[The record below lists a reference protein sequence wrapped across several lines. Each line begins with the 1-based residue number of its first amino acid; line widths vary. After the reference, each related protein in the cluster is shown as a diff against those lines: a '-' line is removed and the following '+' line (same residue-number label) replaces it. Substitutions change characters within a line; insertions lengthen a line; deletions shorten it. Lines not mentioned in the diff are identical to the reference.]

1 MLVSV
6 LADVVAANVARGNRT
21 ARQVASRFSPRQLGP
36 GASVLNT
43 VSRVAAMAV
52 ALGNTGAAITQA
64 ALVTQWKHDN
74 VDWQARARG
83 RQQHAVDLARAK
95 IPDDTWE
102 FFLARCRASA
112 DQKFCQEVLPR
123 RVGCMNLELYLSLVE
138 LYFNKMLA
146 DSLKKKNRCAS
157 NT

>member
-123 RVGCMNLELYLSLVE
+123 RVGCMNLELYL
-138 LYFNKMLA
+138 
-146 DSLKKKNRCAS
+146 
-157 NT
+157 